1 MTELTITR
9 PDDWHLHLRDG
20 TMLETVLPH
29 TAARFARA
37 IVMPNLVPPVTRLA
51 AAEAY
56 RDRIRSA
63 LPSDS
68 DFVPLMTLYLTDH
81 TSPKDVTEASQS
93 GVVYGVKLY
102 PAGATTHSDSGV
114 TSIERCHDALAS
126 MAELGLPLLV
136 HGESTDPE
144 VDVYDREKRF
154 IESTLA
160 PLADSF
166 PTLRIVFE
174 HVTTADAVQFV
185 ASARPGVAATI
196 TPQHILCNRNALFEG
211 GLRPHHY
218 CLPVLKAEKHRQAV
232 MEAATGGNPR
242 FFLGTDSA
250 PHLQHLKESACGCA
264 GIYSAHAGI
273 ELYAEAFAEAGK
285 LDRLEAFAS
294 HHGADFYGLP
304 RNRDRITL
312 VDDPWEVPESFAVG
326 PDERLVPFRAGE
338 TIRWRLA
345 T

>member
-1 MTELTITR
+1 
-9 PDDWHLHLRDG
+9 
-20 TMLETVLPH
+20 
-29 TAARFARA
+29 
-37 IVMPNLVPPVTRLA
+37 
-51 AAEAY
+51 
-56 RDRIRSA
+56 
-63 LPSDS
+63 
-68 DFVPLMTLYLTDH
+68 MTLYLTDH

-126 MAELGLPLLV
+126 MGELGLPLLV

-154 IESTLA
+154 IDSTLA

-326 PDERLVPFRAGE
+326 PDQRLVPFRAGE